1 MTQQAVRAYT
11 AKEIPTESAVNT
23 RVILCPH
30 SLPVISIVIA
40 SMLAIPTNF
49 TGFASNWLYL

>member
-1 MTQQAVRAYT
+1 MLYHLWKAYLHVEQNQSRPA

-40 SMLAIPTNF
+40 SMLAIPT
-49 TGFASNWLYL
+49 